1 MTAPPIPTGAGGPK
15 LKFKP
20 KLDKI
25 VELLLYLTHKH
36 ANADQYQA
44 VKFMYL
50 ADREHFNKFGRPIT
64 FETYY
69 ALDYGPVATNALDL
83 IKGKPFALKAANITA
98 LPIELERRDNIIILV
113 QPLRAVDY
121 DVFSRS
127 DLHVFDNVLA
137 NYGEKS
143 FDDLYRITHKHF
155 AYDFAWKNRKQGNRA
170 LMYYEDMLEETS
182 RKAEIIKELEPLA
195 ENMR

>member
-1 MTAPPIPTGAGGPK
+1 MRQSVPAGSNGPK

-25 VELLLYLTHKH
+25 VELLLYLAHKH
-36 ANADQYQA
+36 PNSDQYQA

-83 IKGKPFALKAANITA
+83 IKGKFYALKAAGISG
-98 LPIELERRDNIIILV
+98 LPIELERRDNIIILSH
-113 QPLRAVDY
+113 PLRAVDY
-121 DVFSRS
+121 DIFSRS
-127 DLHVFDNVLA
+127 DIHVFDDILKR
-137 NYGEKS
+137 YGDKS

-155 AYDFAWKNRKQGNRA
+155 AYDYAWKNRKQGNRA
-170 LMYYEDMLEETS
+170 LMYYEDMLDENPKKS
-182 RKAEIIKELEPLA
+182 IIINELELIA
-195 ENMR
+195 ENMK